1 MSTREKW
8 TFAVAAF
15 FSSLLEI
22 SVFWLDLGT
31 DTKVSLQQNF
41 DESCLHIDLAT
52 LNESMCSSNVT
63 ECSLAKSLIPQ
74 LSSFSLTISFLPWC
88 LGFIIV
94 CSKRDSFRKLLDHV
108 AGEQKSSPKYSLIF
122 FVGFLFFPITVF
134 LLLAYFQFKVNVMLR
149 NKTGMMTGVLA
160 SFHKKQ

>member
-15 FSSLLEI
+15 FSALLEI

-31 DTKVSLQQNF
+31 DTEVSLQQNF

-63 ECSLAKSLIPQ
+63 ECPLAKKFDTAL
-74 LSSFSLTISFLPWC
+74 LFVLT
-88 LGFIIV
+88 
-94 CSKRDSFRKLLDHV
+94 H
-108 AGEQKSSPKYSLIF
+108 
-122 FVGFLFFPITVF
+122 
-134 LLLAYFQFKVNVMLR
+134 N
-149 NKTGMMTGVLA
+149 
-160 SFHKKQ
+160 